1 MSLTTSNKSVVKA
14 TYDFAV
20 SGGAVGDISLDS
32 WVPPGAVITNVYSRE
47 VTSATSGGSA
57 TVTLSAGSTALTG
70 ATAIADVATGSIA
83 LASSATAVV
92 ISASSRLKITVGTA
106 ALTAGK
112 VEYFIEYIDNN

>member
-20 SGGAVGDISLDS
+20 SGGAVSDISLDS
-32 WVPPGAVITNVYSRE
+32 WVPPGAIITNIYSRE
-47 VTSATSGGSA
+47 VTSVTSDGSA

-70 ATAIADVATGSIA
+70 ATAVASVATGSIA
-83 LASSATAVV
+83 LASSATAIV
-92 ISASSRLKITVGTA
+92 ISASSRLKITIGTA

-112 VEYFIEYIDNN
+112 VEYFIEYIHNN